1 MYNTWLL
8 VLVIA
13 VFLSSKK
20 KKVKYNKVTGM
31 FIYLSYVC
39 VGGGSSTVPVPHSTI
54 VWYGMGPE
62 YWCRTAC
69 IIPVLRYI
77 IMIINLE
84 V

>member
-13 VFLSSKK
+13 VFAFLPFFLCFL

-39 VGGGSSTVPVPHSTI
+39 VGGGSSTVL
-54 VWYGMGPE
+54 E
-62 YWCRTAC
+62 YQYRTQ
-69 IIPVLRYI
+69 L
-77 IMIINLE
+77 
-84 V
+84 